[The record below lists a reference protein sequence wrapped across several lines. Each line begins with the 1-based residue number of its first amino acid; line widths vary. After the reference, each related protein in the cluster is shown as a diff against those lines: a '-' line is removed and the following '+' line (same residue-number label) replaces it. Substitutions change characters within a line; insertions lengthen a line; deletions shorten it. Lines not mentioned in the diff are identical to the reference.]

1 MHESVR
7 LDVMDSLAG
16 RKLKYLNASHQIGG
30 WAGYKFVFYKFTIE
44 LNYSRDQNKYSD
56 YDSDDKYSV
65 YVSDGPAAY
74 GICAFSRFR
83 NSPIETSFS
92 SQYASS

>member
-44 LNYSRDQNKYSD
+44 LNYSKDQNKYSD

-65 YVSDGPAAY
+65 YVSGGPGLDRHQTIAGY
-74 GICAFSRFR
+74 GRKGHDR
-83 NSPIETSFS
+83 
-92 SQYASS
+92 YGR

>member
-1 MHESVR
+1 MDM
-7 LDVMDSLAG
+7 LDG
-16 RKLKYLNASHQIGG
+16 RKLKYLNASHQIEG

-65 YVSDGPAAY
+65 YVSDGPDLL
-74 GICAFSRFR
+74 CTLSKSSKCQHSVVQFR
-83 NSPIETSFS
+83 I
-92 SQYASS
+92 YVI

>member
-1 MHESVR
+1 
-7 LDVMDSLAG
+7 MDSLAG

-56 YDSDDKYSV
+56 YDSEHYYSV
-65 YVSDGPAAY
+65 YVSDGPDLGAVVLPV
-74 GICAFSRFR
+74 IS
-83 NSPIETSFS
+83 
-92 SQYASS
+92 